1 MRKGWK
7 ISAWRGSI
15 DAKRI
20 DGVFLHFDE
29 ERCREGSLRFFSAFH
44 TDGCDGSHRLL
55 CRVEADSIVAA
66 AEVLD
71 EHFPVP
77 PWVLEELPPTELRAP
92 PTDAGRPPRP

>member
-7 ISAWRGSI
+7 ISAWRESFG
-15 DAKRI
+15 AKRI

-29 ERCREGSLRFFSAFH
+29 ERCREGSLRFFIAFH
-44 TDGCDGSHRLL
+44 TDGCDGSQRLL
-55 CRVEADSIVAA
+55 CRVEADSVVAA

-77 PWVLEELPPTELRAP
+77 PWVLEELPPTELLAP
-92 PTDAGRPPRP
+92 ARGSGAPRSP